1 MCGIVGYTG
10 PKPAAPLLLNGLA
23 KLEYRGYDSAG
34 LALLEPVL
42 SRQLSGFSQ
51 DLKAAQSKSH
61 LLIIK
66 KAGKIHNLVSAVKSG
81 LTADNRQLITAGIG
95 HTRWATH
102 GQPTDQ
108 NAHPHTD
115 CSGRVAVVH
124 NGIVENY
131 QRLKK
136 QLQAKG
142 HRFRSQTD
150 SEVLAHLIEEQLKN
164 HPWKEAVRRALAQIE
179 GTYSVVAVYEGE
191 PQTLIGARS
200 GGGALVVGWGNG
212 ETFLAS
218 DVPALLV
225 HTRRVSYLDDN
236 EMAIVTP
243 QGPSFLNVLSGKA
256 VAKKVSDIEWS
267 AEQAEKGGYPHFML
281 KEIMEQPRA
290 LLDTFTSRLD
300 PRTGEVFLE
309 GKFWSSPFIKRFK
322 RVTLLAM
329 GTSYY
334 AAMVGKSLLEKY
346 LRVPVEVDNASE
358 FRYRNPIIGKDDL
371 AIVITQSGETV
382 DTLVALR
389 EAKTKGA
396 KIAVICN
403 VMGSSA
409 TREADGILLTR
420 AGPEIGVAST
430 KAFTTQLGALW
441 LLTLFLAGARKSVP
455 VPELKRKAKELSR
468 LPQLMAGLLKQRKAL
483 ERIAREYSN
492 CFNFLYIGRGIH
504 YPIAL
509 EGALKLKEISY
520 IHAEGYPGGE
530 MKHGPIA
537 LIDAKMPVVA
547 IAPKSSAVY
556 EKMLN
561 NMEEVKARQGRLI
574 ALVEKGDKLAAH
586 KADTVIEIPAVAE
599 DLSPIL
605 SVVPLQ
611 VLAYEIAK
619 RKGREIDQPRN
630 LAKSVTVE

>member
-10 PKPAAPLLLNGLA
+10 FRPAAPILLNGLT

-34 LALLEPVL
+34 LALLTPNHRL
-42 SRQLSGFSQ
+42 
-51 DLKAAQSKSH
+51 D
-61 LLIIK
+61 IIK
-66 KAGKIHNLVSAVKSG
+66 KAGKIHNLITAVKNAHVPAA
-81 LTADNRQLITAGIG
+81 LTAGIG

-102 GQPTDQ
+102 GHPTDQ

-115 CSGRVAVVH
+115 CKSQVAVVH
-124 NGIVENY
+124 NGIIENY
-131 QRLKK
+131 QKLKK
-136 QLQAKG
+136 QLQTKG
-142 HRFRSQTD
+142 HRFKSQTD

-164 HPWKEAVRRALAQIE
+164 RNWVEAVRRSLAQIE
-179 GTYSVVAVYEGE
+179 GTYSVVAVYNGE
-191 PQTLIGARS
+191 PRTLIGARS
-200 GGGALVVGWGNG
+200 GGGALVVGWGKG
-212 ETFLAS
+212 ETLLAS
-218 DVPALLV
+218 DVPALLA
-225 HTRRVSYLDDN
+225 HTRKVSYLDDN
-236 EMAIVTP
+236 EMAVITP
-243 QGPSFLNVLSGKA
+243 EGPKFLNVLNG
-256 VAKKVSDIEWS
+256 KKVEKKISEIEWT

-290 LLDTFTSRLD
+290 LEDTLTSRLD
-300 PRTGEVFLE
+300 PRTGEVALE
-309 GKFWSSPFIKRFK
+309 GAFWSSSFLKRFK
-322 RVTLLAM
+322 KVTLLAM

-334 AAMVGKSLLEKY
+334 AALVGKFLLEKY

-358 FRYRNPIIGKDDL
+358 FRYRDPVMGKDTL
-371 AIVITQSGETV
+371 AIVISQSGETV

-389 EAKTKGA
+389 EAKAKGA
-396 KIAVICN
+396 KVAVICN

-409 TREADGILLTR
+409 TREADGVLLTR

-441 LLTLFLAGARKSVP
+441 LITLFLAGIRKTLPTSQ
-455 VPELKRKAKELSR
+455 LKAKAKELSH
-468 LPQLMAGLLKQRKAL
+468 LPQVMSTLLKQRKGL
-483 ERIAREYSN
+483 EKIAHEYAP
-492 CFNFLYIGRGIH
+492 CFNFLYIGRGIQ

-537 LIDAKMPVVA
+537 LIDRKMPVVA
-547 IAPKSSAVY
+547 IALKSSSVY

-561 NMEEVKARQGRLI
+561 NMEEVKARSGRLI
-574 ALVEKGDKLAAH
+574 AMVEKGDKPAFR
-586 KADTVIEIPAVAE
+586 KADSVIEIPGVSE

-605 SVVPLQ
+605 SILPLQ
-611 VLAYEIAK
+611 LLAYEIAK
-619 RKGREIDQPRN
+619 KKGREIDQPRN

>member
-10 PKPAAPLLLNGLA
+10 RKPAAPLLLNGLA

-34 LALLEPVL
+34 LALLT
-42 SRQLSGFSQ
+42 GNH
-51 DLKAAQSKSH
+51 H
-61 LLIIK
+61 LNIIK
-66 KAGKIHNLVSAVKSG
+66 KAGKIPNLIAAVREAKVPA
-81 LTADNRQLITAGIG
+81 TITSGIG

-115 CSGRVAVVH
+115 CSRRVAVVH

-131 QRLKK
+131 QHLKK

-142 HRFRSQTD
+142 HTFRSQTD
-150 SEVLAHLIEEQLKN
+150 SEVLAHLIEEQLKKKS
-164 HPWKEAVRRALAQIE
+164 WKDAVRRALSQIE

-191 PQTLIGARS
+191 PHTLIGARS
-200 GGGALVVGWGNG
+200 GGGALVVGWGEG
-212 ETFLAS
+212 ETLLAS
-218 DVPALLV
+218 DVPALLS

-236 EMAIVTP
+236 EMVVVTP
-243 QGPSFLNVLSGKA
+243 EGPSFLDVLNGKA
-256 VAKKVSDIEWS
+256 VAKKVSEIEWT

-281 KEIMEQPRA
+281 KEIMEQPRS
-290 LLDTFTSRLD
+290 LEDTFTSRLD

-309 GKFWSSPFIKRFK
+309 GKFWASPFIKKFK
-322 RVTLLAM
+322 KITLLAM

-334 AAMVGKSLLEKY
+334 AALVGKFLLEKY
-346 LRVPVEVDNASE
+346 LRIPVDVDNASE
-358 FRYRNPIIGKDDL
+358 FRYRNPIIDKDTL
-371 AIVITQSGETV
+371 AVVISQSGETV

-389 EAKTKGA
+389 EAKAKGA

-441 LLTLFLAGARKSVP
+441 LLTLFLAGIRKALPPS
-455 VPELKRKAKELSR
+455 ELKKKAKELSR
-468 LPQLMAGLLKQRKAL
+468 LPQLMTNLLKQRKSIEA
-483 ERIAREYSN
+483 IAKEYAG

-537 LIDAKMPVVA
+537 LIDSKMPVVA
-547 IAPKSSAVY
+547 IAPKSSGVY

-561 NMEEVKARQGRLI
+561 NMEEVKARQGKLI
-574 ALVEKGDKLAAH
+574 ALVEKGDEIAAH
-586 KADTVIEIPAVAE
+586 KADAVIEIPTVSE

-611 VLAYEIAK
+611 LLAYEIAK